1 MLGKSQECSLARNS
15 FWGPASPPFPDTH
28 PKGRSSFPGAGS
40 VFSSSQQMPA
50 QPEIVVTS
58 KLWGPGRRGSPKSP
72 SPKGALHPPSDTHI
86 TSGLKSREQGCMA
99 EARSTCQ
106 RLLPHRARGEIGG
119 NSQGVRTTGLG
130 TTVRGGMR
138 QGSVPNGLGQGSK
151 TLPVPPFYPSS
162 SKPAWKC

>member
-1 MLGKSQECSLARNS
+1 MLGKSQDGSLARNS

-50 QPEIVVTS
+50 QPEIAVTS
-58 KLWGPGRRGSPKSP
+58 KLWGQGRRGSPKSP

-86 TSGLKSREQGCMA
+86 PSGLKSREQGCMA
-99 EARSTCQ
+99 DQAV
-106 RLLPHRARGEIGG
+106 RGSCPTGPGGNRG

-151 TLPVPPFYPSS
+151 TLPLPPFYPSS